1 MRFSERKGLTPVRE
15 QFQTENIDE
24 ATRNRLWNVLTVIY
38 WDSIEKKFGYKSI
51 YIKNFFRE
59 LYDKFFKYPVDNI
72 SAYWLDE
79 LAKIRKFLFQ
89 YSWYKIYDFF
99 EFIYKNFPNQ
109 YEANSRFK
117 ESLNTV
123 LKEEKCAYRLIGE
136 KIVEITSEKE
146 IIEIEEAFESP
157 NPIKIHLES
166 ALEKLA
172 DRELPDYRNSIKESI
187 SAVETICRMITGDPK
202 ATLGQALK
210 IIENKINIHPAL
222 KIAFDKLYGYT
233 SDEDGI
239 RHCLMDESNLD
250 FEDAKFMLVSCSA
263 FINYLKEKAL
273 KTKIKL

>member
-15 QFQTENIDE
+15 QFQTENIDNT
-24 ATRNRLWNVLTVIY
+24 TRNRLWNVLTVIY
-38 WDSIEKKFGYKSI
+38 WDSIEKKLSYRSSES
-51 YIKNFFRE
+51 KNFFRE
-59 LYDKFFKYPVDNI
+59 LYDKFFKLPVDNLSSKWI
-72 SAYWLDE
+72 YELD
-79 LAKIRKFLFQ
+79 KIRKFFFKCP
-89 YSWYKIYDFF
+89 WHIIYDFF
-99 EFIYKNFPNQ
+99 EFIYKNFPNY

-117 ESLNTV
+117 ESLNAV
-123 LKEEKCAYRLIGE
+123 LKEEKCAYRLIGV

-263 FINYLKEKAL
+263 FINYLKEKAS
-273 KTKIKL
+273 KVKIEL